1 MYISGFPTAI
11 FNSKCDKSLVWFE
24 GGVLLGIGAMQGCR
38 KKIDV
43 GWVNSK

>member
-24 GGVLLGIGAMQGCR
+24 GGVLRVEAMQGCR
-38 KKIDV
+38 KQIDV